1 MRIEVDGRRYA
12 HFVSASVEVSIES
25 LARRFQFSAVTRGIG
40 DIPFRPGQP
49 CRVWVDDD
57 PVLTG
62 FVEKIELSLDPGA
75 EDVTYTVSGRD
86 RLADVVDSNV
96 DGLGDFR
103 SSVASAARAVLR
115 FLDVDARVVDRS
127 NSAGR
132 TLGSA
137 GEVLAPDPSE
147 TAAEFLW
154 GLASR
159 RQVLLSS
166 DGEGNLVVA
175 NGDPT
180 PLSTRLVHRVDGV
193 GNNLVGVR
201 FESDHSRRF
210 GVYRVVTQQNV
221 AESSFLD
228 IDIEPA
234 EVATTVAEHRDA
246 RVRRTRR
253 RTLAGDAHYAP
264 GDAKARAR
272 WEANLARA
280 EGLTY
285 EVTVPTW
292 RDDAG
297 ALWAV
302 NTAPVVEDEFAGI
315 AARMTIAAL
324 VFEDSEEGPSTR
336 LTLRRLD
343 AYAAQSGLTEIER
356 RAQAA
361 AEAADGDELSDI
373 DLDGLELE

>member
-25 LARRFQFSAVTRGIG
+25 LARRFQFSAVTRGVG
-40 DIPFRPGQP
+40 DIPFRPGQAA
-49 CRVWVDDD
+49 RVWIDDECI
-57 PVLTG
+57 LTG
-62 FVEKIELSLDPGA
+62 WIEKIELTLDPSA

-103 SSVASAARAVLR
+103 SSVAAAARAVLR
-115 FLDVDARVVDRS
+115 FLEVDAQVIDRS

-159 RQVLLSS
+159 RQVLIAS
-166 DGEGNLVVA
+166 DGSSNLVIS
-175 NGDPT
+175 NGDPA
-180 PLSTRLVHRVDGV
+180 PLSTRLVHRVDGL
-193 GNNLVGVR
+193 GNNLTGVR

-221 AESSFLD
+221 AESAFLD

-234 EVATTVAEHRDA
+234 EVATTIAEHRDA
-246 RVRRTRR
+246 RIRRTRR
-253 RTLAGDAHYAP
+253 KTLAGDAHYAP

-272 WEANLARA
+272 WEANVARA

-285 EVTVPTW
+285 EATVPTW
-292 RDDAG
+292 RDDDG
-297 ALWAV
+297 ALWSV

-324 VFEDSEEGPSTR
+324 VFEDSEEGPATR
-336 LTLRRLD
+336 LTLRRKD
-343 AYAAQSGLTEIER
+343 AYAAQAGLTDIKR

-361 AEAADGDELSDI
+361 AADDLFDI